1 MPNGDREHKR
11 KQDAWAREQARH
23 EELRVFGQDV
33 FDQQG
38 NLKPD
43 ALNAYRQVQQ
53 RVKQQAAV
61 QTGPKTEPI
70 VPPSIPV
77 PEPLPPWQTPW
88 LQQEVPPII
97 DELPSAF
104 PGTIGPM
111 AQTIGPMAQVASQ
124 VPGVA
129 SQIPGLAADFVG
141 WLGRQGQPADPG
153 YRGWQARRDPA
164 LPPPPPAGELPAPGE
179 EALTRE
185 SVKKMYGAAL
195 PFWGW
200 ATSPFTKEERPG
212 LGEVAE
218 KLVGGFT
225 EMAERLQRPAVAQV
239 LGKQPD
245 LPFDLLSDPWIGNE
259 RVKQL
264 ADQYFEKLVADK
276 GGSDK
281 ISTLDR
287 TRARFR
293 ANELAYKQAIG
304 EGAVSPFQ
312 LTTGD
317 IALDPLNVALAGT
330 GGAGIT
336 LGASA
341 RIAAKEAAKE
351 AAKKLAREAAEAAAA
366 RAARESQIVA
376 QTLATTPSQVRR
388 PVAGLFPTPP
398 KPPISPVQA
407 PLDPDVMARTAQQL
421 EFPPALDPY
430 PRFMP
435 DQPLSRNLGVQSQFP
450 EQGVLPG
457 MLEETAERIGMDP
470 SIRVPGMLEEIAGLD
485 PMEQATRDQLQRWI
499 SGTNVPYPREVFR
512 PQKALIP
519 PGKTPAS
526 RFGVQAARQEEVRKA
541 IPGVERDAAVALAD
555 TPIRPPGQIDPV
567 ISAPVPG
574 NRFLASFRSL
584 DEIVPEVA
592 FEANPFFRTVVAG
605 LGLDPSRAAKSAAA
619 KLMVAYVRQKSST
632 EELIET
638 TVAAALDYHTRWFG
652 KLGEVGQLAS
662 KRRLDEPVR
671 IRPNGTAGNTG
682 AIWNDVFANP
692 DKFKTKL
699 TDREIAYID
708 DYRAVIEEADNLRV
722 SHSLPSLDRSASKP
736 DGWFYIPRIVEEIK
750 GASVRPGRTKPHLER
765 FYDDAAD
772 GVAAGIKY
780 LNSPRETLKLHLKT
794 TYNEISQSQLSDA
807 MEKLLISP
815 SEFIPSNIT
824 SAYASAADALRAA
837 KDGLKGIRAGAATA
851 AERKALAAER
861 KLARDRVEEAKRVY
875 GPARI
880 KYQEASR
887 IARQKTTAPGNIF
900 GLDQG
905 EINIRLWKN
914 KFLPEEQVQELEKV
928 LGTFAPEANINV
940 WRQIATGLGK
950 GLDQLAG
957 HIRLL
962 SATFDLGAPFIHG
975 LPPLARHP
983 IIWTGAF
990 MRSFAAFF
998 NPQVLAGY
1006 FRKNQNIIHEMNRY
1020 YVPSGDVE
1028 LFTVLLPGRGL
1039 RVSDAAKRVL
1049 GKVGADRLNT
1059 ELAQQFGGQAR
1070 NFAAVVGGQ
1079 TLGRFQSAYNMLL
1092 LQIRTEMW
1100 RALKN
1105 SSRFRGKE
1113 DEMAG
1118 YIRNMTGGLDTK
1130 ALGVGPGQRRAESF
1144 WFAFS
1149 PRLLRSTIALVSDA
1163 INATVRTPLG
1173 AVGVVTKPTAK
1184 QMASFEAVAA
1194 WLAVAHAAYIATG
1207 VALDKTPQ
1215 EIAEGLNP
1223 LNGKKYL
1230 SHNINGD
1237 WVGVGGQVRAITQLL
1252 STLVASVGEIEGPRG
1267 RERQIKDLI
1276 KPDIYENPLVQ
1287 FLMARAAVGGRMLG
1301 ATVEGLS
1308 GGKFDALPYAH
1319 VDGPVDILKHIGKS
1333 ALPFTVQGKLE
1344 GEGAAAQTAGFM
1356 GLRTSPETPGEKKQ
1370 KLVSVVGKEEG
1381 LADQATNQE
1390 VLNIN
1395 GYSKG
1400 TEWSKELLNER
1411 ALDAPWYEQSPK
1423 VKLAV
1428 MARSDFEEYDRSS
1441 KEMAKEMNPGQ
1452 AAIQKRIDDRETDRK
1467 EWMVKTLNRSYEDQ
1481 PEHPWALFVDKYG
1494 AYIEAHHEA
1503 QAIDYEKMY
1512 ADFPD
1517 SKTMFGIARDVQ
1529 SALLYEDDEEVV
1541 REKLGSYIPLKDDD
1555 GEMNWNEYDRR
1566 IDWLKRGYSEQYLRD
1581 VKEVSRASLHPIER
1595 TYLEDRQYIKD
1606 SGYWD
1611 VAEGLAEYYGLTK
1624 ELNTYNA
1631 LEKTIDKIEFKE
1643 ENPDFSTKVMG
1654 TKNLSRQKRML
1665 RRSDD
1670 RLEKIIVEHTSG
1682 IKPISEY
1689 RPSGSIPYRKQ
1700 FIP

>member
-699 TDREIAYID
+699 TGREIAYID

-722 SHSLPSLDRSASKP
+722 SHGLPSLDRSASKP

-1130 ALGVGPGQRRAESF
+1130 ALGIGPGQRRAESF

-1163 INATVRTPLG
+1163 INATVRAPLG
-1173 AVGVVTKPTAK
+1173 AVGVVAKPTAK
-1184 QMASFEAVAA
+1184 QTASFEAVAA
-1194 WLAVAHAAYIATG
+1194 WLAAAHAAYIATG

-1287 FLMARAAVGGRMLG
+1287 FLMARGAVGVRMLG

>member
-281 ISTLDR
+281 MSTLDR

-652 KLGEVGQLAS
+652 KLGEVGQLTS

-722 SHSLPSLDRSASKP
+722 SHGLPSLDRSASKP

-905 EINIRLWKN
+905 EINIRLWNK

-975 LPPLARHP
+975 LLPLSRHP
-983 IIWTGAF
+983 VIWTGAF

-1113 DEMAG
+1113 GEMAG

-1287 FLMARAAVGGRMLG
+1287 FLMARGAVGVRMLG

-1452 AAIQKRIDDRETDRK
+1452 AAIQKRIDDRETARK

>member
-1 MPNGDREHKR
+1 
-11 KQDAWAREQARH
+11 
-23 EELRVFGQDV
+23 
-33 FDQQG
+33 
-38 NLKPD
+38 
-43 ALNAYRQVQQ
+43 
-53 RVKQQAAV
+53 
-61 QTGPKTEPI
+61 
-70 VPPSIPV
+70 
-77 PEPLPPWQTPW
+77 
-88 LQQEVPPII
+88 
-97 DELPSAF
+97 
-104 PGTIGPM
+104 
-111 AQTIGPMAQVASQ
+111 
-124 VPGVA
+124 
-129 SQIPGLAADFVG
+129 
-141 WLGRQGQPADPG
+141 
-153 YRGWQARRDPA
+153 
-164 LPPPPPAGELPAPGE
+164 
-179 EALTRE
+179 
-185 SVKKMYGAAL
+185 
-195 PFWGW
+195 
-200 ATSPFTKEERPG
+200 
-212 LGEVAE
+212 
-218 KLVGGFT
+218 
-225 EMAERLQRPAVAQV
+225 
-239 LGKQPD
+239 
-245 LPFDLLSDPWIGNE
+245 
-259 RVKQL
+259 
-264 ADQYFEKLVADK
+264 
-276 GGSDK
+276 
-281 ISTLDR
+281 
-287 TRARFR
+287 
-293 ANELAYKQAIG
+293 
-304 EGAVSPFQ
+304 
-312 LTTGD
+312 
-317 IALDPLNVALAGT
+317 
-330 GGAGIT
+330 
-336 LGASA
+336 
-341 RIAAKEAAKE
+341 
-351 AAKKLAREAAEAAAA
+351 
-366 RAARESQIVA
+366 
-376 QTLATTPSQVRR
+376 
-388 PVAGLFPTPP
+388 
-398 KPPISPVQA
+398 
-407 PLDPDVMARTAQQL
+407 MARTAEQIGFNPELMAGDLLPPSPSLTIQPGQAG
-421 EFPPALDPY
+421 FPSMPPVQRALDEDAMVRAAEQLGFDPELMSGLRMSDLRAGEGVVQR
-430 PRFMP
+430 PGI
-435 DQPLSRNLGVQSQFP
+435 QPPLWEGGATQP
-450 EQGVLPG
+450 PLPG
-457 MLEETAERIGMDP
+457 MLEETAAAATTFEPPWTPRAIPGPDVQLPLREESIVTQDLLPGLLEETVQRIGTEVEGAYRP
-470 SIRVPGMLEEIAGLD
+470 QFPLPPYSR
-485 PMEQATRDQLQRWI
+485 
-499 SGTNVPYPREVFR
+499 YPRWEPEVIKR
-512 PQKALIP
+512 LVP

-662 KRRLDEPVR
+662 KGRLDEPVR
-671 IRPNGTAGNTG
+671 IRPNGTFGNTG

-699 TDREIAYID
+699 TGREIAYID
-708 DYRAVIEEADNLRV
+708 DYRGVIEEADNLRV

-837 KDGLKGIRAGAATA
+837 KDGLKGIRAGAATV

-905 EINIRLWKN
+905 EINIRLWNK

-940 WRQIATGLGK
+940 WGQIATGLGK

-975 LPPLARHP
+975 LLPLSRHP
-983 IIWTGAF
+983 VIWTGAF

-1113 DEMAG
+1113 GEMAG

-1287 FLMARAAVGGRMLG
+1287 FLMARGAVGARMLG

-1428 MARSDFEEYDRSS
+1428 MARPDFEEYDRSS

-1452 AAIQKRIDDRETDRK
+1452 AAIQKRIDDRETARK

-1611 VAEGLAEYYGLTK
+1611 VAEGLAEYYGLTE
-1624 ELNTYNA
+1624 ELNAYNA